1 MNTKHKKGESFNVPI
16 KQVRKVTPKHL
27 SDFIKFP
34 QNMKMIVHVAR
45 YAFICLIIYDLQ
57 NSKSVLLK
65 CIERLMSPY
74 RMEMSFHTYKIHI
87 WTELVHVVHV
97 LFCDCSQQA
106 CQQYRSCGQEI

>member
-45 YAFICLIIYDLQ
+45 YTGY
-57 NSKSVLLK
+57 
-65 CIERLMSPY
+65 MY
-74 RMEMSFHTYKIHI
+74 
-87 WTELVHVVHV
+87 
-97 LFCDCSQQA
+97 LFDN
-106 CQQYRSCGQEI
+106 I